1 MGETMKESLQ
11 NIGDLIAEPSAAFSR
26 LKSQPRSGIAF
37 IVFYLFSVLIG
48 WAVLPYTKVLSAAQ
62 LVKRGLQPEQLESAG
77 NIGQIFESIGIF
89 IGPIFAIVVF
99 VIISAVLKLA
109 ARFLV
114 EGDTL
119 EFRHIYAAV
128 VHISLIGC
136 IIQLA
141 NAALLLVFK
150 DIEGVKSAADLKMIP
165 GLHLLFAAILEGQ
178 VNPKLMMFLSHI
190 NPLSLWI
197 IAVMAIAIAVLADM
211 EKNKARVAA
220 VILWVISILPEVV
233 FAT

>member
-1 MGETMKESLQ
+1 MKESLQ

-62 LVKRGLQPEQLESAG
+62 LVKQGLQPEQLESAG

-89 IGPIFAIVVF
+89 IGPIFAIVMF

-190 NPLSLWI
+190 NPLSLWL

>member
-1 MGETMKESLQ
+1 M
-11 NIGDLIAEPSAAFSR
+11 
-26 LKSQPRSGIAF
+26 
-37 IVFYLFSVLIG
+37 
-48 WAVLPYTKVLSAAQ
+48 LSAAQ
-62 LVKRGLQPEQLESAG
+62 LVKQGLQPEQLESAG

-89 IGPIFAIVVF
+89 IGPIFAIVMF
-99 VIISAVLKLA
+99 VIISAVFKLA

-190 NPLSLWI
+190 NPLSLWL

>member
-1 MGETMKESLQ
+1 MKESLQ

-26 LKSQPRSGIAF
+26 LKLQPRSGIAF
-37 IVFYLFSVLIG
+37 IGFYLFSVLIG

-62 LVKRGLQPEQLESAG
+62 LVKRGIQPEQLESAG

-99 VIISAVLKLA
+99 VIISAVFKLA

-119 EFRHIYAAV
+119 GFRHIYAAV

-136 IIQLA
+136 IIQLV

-150 DIEGVKSAADLKMIP
+150 DVEGVKSAADLKMIP
-165 GLHLLFAAILEGQ
+165 GLHLLFAFILEGRA
-178 VNPKLMMFLSHI
+178 NPKIMMLLSHI

-211 EKNKARVAA
+211 EKNRARVAA